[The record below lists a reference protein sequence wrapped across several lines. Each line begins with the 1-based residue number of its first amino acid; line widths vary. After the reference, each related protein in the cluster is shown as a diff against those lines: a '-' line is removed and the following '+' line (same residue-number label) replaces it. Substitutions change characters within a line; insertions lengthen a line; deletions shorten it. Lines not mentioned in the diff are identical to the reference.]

1 MICQRRAMLFAEWLL
16 VALDC
21 FTWKLCKNTVEKCP
35 NFLPNSIWE
44 QRYTPSK
51 SEEFVDNGPLS
62 TRCQQPSTQLSTA
75 EPQPRTR
82 KLGKIIFSFFKI
94 VPKPFLLILNHLKH
108 YLPVIV
114 FPKHHFDQSNN
125 TWKTDWLIVNTI
137 VNRDPAAPAVDNYVH
152 RRLLT
157 TRWQRSVVN
166 ELPRLWESVS
176 LLSDGV
182 R

>member
-44 QRYTPSK
+44 HRYTPSK

-82 KLGKIIFSFFKI
+82 KLGENNIFLFQNCPKTFPI
-94 VPKPFLLILNHLKH
+94 DPKPFETLFTGNCISETS
-108 YLPVIV
+108 
-114 FPKHHFDQSNN
+114 FRPKQQYM
-125 TWKTDWLIVNTI
+125 K
-137 VNRDPAAPAVDNYVH
+137 NRLADREHNCQQRSSGSSRWQLCSPAAVDNA
-152 RRLLT
+152 LT
-157 TRWQRSVVN
+157 KVRCQRTSPTLRECISALRWS
-166 ELPRLWESVS
+166 
-176 LLSDGV
+176 
-182 R
+182 